1 MTSFL
6 RFILLFAIATII
18 AAFIGFTVDQFCIL
32 WAGIHPIAAQ
42 MLGIAVWA
50 GVLLVLMSVMGR
62 QAREWR

>member
-1 MTSFL
+1 MRFL
-6 RFILLFAIATII
+6 RFILLFATATII
-18 AAFIGFTVDQFCIL
+18 AGALGYTVDQFCIL

-50 GVLLVLMSVMGR
+50 GVLLVLMAVIGR

>member
-1 MTSFL
+1 MTFL
-6 RFILLFAIATII
+6 RFTLLFAIATILSG
-18 AAFIGFTVDQFCIL
+18 ALGYTVDQFCIL

-50 GVLLVLMSVMGR
+50 GVLLVLMAVMGR